1 MANNLNPVSLSLI
14 FKIVERDYDDQ
25 IHGYLEFAVH
35 FGRVYL
41 FSVPHAL
48 LEEGGSV
55 TIAML
60 RTNKRKVERSEN
72 RAVPERVRYAD
83 EEARAGRRRRRKS
96 RQTVENEEKKKKRK
110 RGNPSRSSLFTE
122 VRSPQKAKKFLLC
135 FGFYPEEKMEK
146 HVVTIY
152 SGDDDVEFCVQFD
165 KKLKFTEFNFPKLR
179 WCMVDVKRRW
189 QPRQDPDT
197 NDDEGDDII
206 LDGGESD
213 VRFLLQTRYI
223 LQPQDIPQAKYERY
237 KRVLQVGNQGNSSGL
252 PFSIQE
258 DLWKDVKLIRSVKST
273 KFRQKKG
280 KRGFLTDLTVSLDE
294 VTEYSRPTQSVNMFG
309 RMKSRWEVS
318 LKAVLPKDL
327 TDKDMV
333 QKFLE
338 DVWKFSF
345 QLSSF
350 VST

>member
-1 MANNLNPVSLSLI
+1 M
-14 FKIVERDYDDQ
+14 
-25 IHGYLEFAVH
+25 
-35 FGRVYL
+35 
-41 FSVPHAL
+41 L

-60 RTNKRKVERSEN
+60 RTNKRKVNRSES
-72 RAVPERVRYAD
+72 RAVPKGVKYAD
-83 EEARAGRRRRRKS
+83 DEESVRRRRKRKS
-96 RQTVENEEKKKKRK
+96 RQTVENEEKKKKGK

-122 VRSPQKAKKFLLC
+122 VRSPQKAKKFLLF
-135 FGFYPEEKMEK
+135 FGFNPEEKIEK

-152 SGDDDVEFCVQFD
+152 SSDDDVEFYVQFD
-165 KKLKFTEFNFPKLR
+165 KKLKFIEFSFPKLR

-189 QPRQDPDT
+189 QQPQDPDT
-197 NDDEGDDII
+197 IDDKSHDII

-213 VRFLLQTRYI
+213 VRFLLQSRYI
-223 LQPQDIPQAKYERY
+223 LQPQDTPQAKYERY
-237 KRVLQVGNQGNSSGL
+237 QRVLQVRNQCDSSDL

-273 KFRQKKG
+273 KFTQKQEN
-280 KRGFLTDLTVSLDE
+280 RGLSTDLTVSLDE
-294 VTEYSRPTQSVNMFG
+294 VYEYSRPTESVNKFG
-309 RMKSRWEVS
+309 KVKSRWEVS

-333 QKFLE
+333 QKFLQN
-338 DVWKFSF
+338 VWEFSF

-350 VST
+350 VSK

>member
-1 MANNLNPVSLSLI
+1 MANNPTLSPSLV
-14 FKIVERDYDDQ
+14 FKMLERDYDPQ
-25 IHGYLEFAVH
+25 IHGDLEFAVH

-55 TIAML
+55 TVAML
-60 RTNKRKVERSEN
+60 RTNKRKVDRSEIT
-72 RAVPERVRYAD
+72 AVPGRVTYAD
-83 EEARAGRRRRRKS
+83 EEARVGRRRRRKS

-135 FGFYPEEKMEK
+135 FGFNPEEKIEK

-152 SGDDDVEFCVQFD
+152 SSDDDVEFYVQFD
-165 KKLKFTEFNFPKLR
+165 KKLKFIEFSFPKLR
-179 WCMVDVKRRW
+179 WCMVDVKRQW
-189 QPRQDPDT
+189 QLPQDPD
-197 NDDEGDDII
+197 DDERDDII

-213 VRFLLQTRYI
+213 VRFLLQSRYI
-223 LQPQDIPQAKYERY
+223 LQPQDTPQAKYERY
-237 KRVLQVGNQGNSSGL
+237 QRVLQVSNQCDSSDL

-273 KFRQKKG
+273 KFTQKQEN
-280 KRGFLTDLTVSLDE
+280 RGLLTDLTVSLDE
-294 VTEYSRPTQSVNMFG
+294 VHEYSRPTQSVNKFG
-309 RMKSRWEVS
+309 KVKSRWEVS
-318 LKAVLPKDL
+318 LKAVLPKEL

-350 VST
+350 VSK